1 MPAASQPY
9 IRKIDPPQRDGECDN
24 YEFVRANSRSEM
36 MRAVGAKAVASA
48 ELAVPPT
55 LAAGDWSVY
64 RGISEGETSDED
76 LCGSDSDIDD

>member
-1 MPAASQPY
+1 
-9 IRKIDPPQRDGECDN
+9 
-24 YEFVRANSRSEM
+24 M